1 MSGLIVLNPVEV
13 TPAILASSV
22 PEDDYPVYNPAT
34 TYAADARVI
43 HGHSV
48 FQSLQAANTGHQPD
62 ISSTWWVRVGPT
74 NLWKAF
80 DRSHTTQTEANQSM
94 WFEISGSEV
103 RSALALLN
111 LAGVSEVRVI
121 VTDTQY
127 GQIYER
133 TVVMLSAQAQSN
145 WYSWFFGKRQMRQD
159 LRLLDLPS
167 YPNATIR
174 IELTGLAMI
183 GVGVILV
190 GDQITIGEGVQQG
203 MRMGIR
209 DYSRKETDQWGEVML
224 QQRAYSKTRSLS
236 LVLKNDQL
244 DEVERQLTDLR
255 ATPVLW
261 IATDRFDSPNVYGW
275 YSSFDILLQYT
286 RYSECNIDIEGLS

>member
-62 ISSTWWVRVGPT
+62 ISPTWWVRVGPT
-74 NLWKAF
+74 NLWRAF
-80 DRSHTTQTEANQSM
+80 DRSHTTQTVADRAM

-111 LAGVSEVRVI
+111 LSGVSEVRVV
-121 VTDTQY
+121 VTDLQY
-127 GQIYER
+127 GQLYEQ
-133 TVVMLSAQAQSN
+133 TVAMLSAQAQSN
-145 WYSWFFGKRQMRQD
+145 WYSWFFGKRQTRQD

-174 IELTGLAMI
+174 IELTGLSLI

-203 MRMGIR
+203 VRMGIR

-261 IATDRFDSPNVYGW
+261 IATGRFDSPNVYGW

-286 RYSECNIDIEGLS
+286 RYSECTIDIEGLS